1 MEEASTTQAEI
12 IAIGDELITG
22 VRLDTNTQW
31 LSERLLECG
40 ATVAFHTTVG
50 DDLENN
56 VTAFRTA
63 VQRADIIVC
72 TGGLGPTAD
81 DLTREVL
88 AKSAG
93 VSLTTD
99 ENSLRHIENLF
110 ASRGRQMPER
120 NRLQAQFPEG
130 AKPIPNEH
138 GTAPGIAMTIKR
150 DGGGECR
157 VYALPGVPAELKPMW
172 SASVAP
178 EIIASQSEPRITV
191 HRRLKCF
198 GVGESRLEEML
209 PDLIARGRDPVVGIT
224 VSNATITLRATTSG
238 TNEQACLEKINPTL
252 ALMREKL
259 GTLVYGV
266 EDDELEHAL
275 LKLLSDRNQ
284 TLSVA
289 EWATGGLMTERLG
302 LADESDAFVGGLAI
316 RSLKQAEQLLG
327 IELESSPNSPELAV
341 ALAEAVCEQSAAD
354 IGLGLSAF
362 PPDRNDPNAHVY
374 AAVATSE
381 GTRKTR
387 FACASHPAIVRAR
400 TAKQAMNFLR
410 LILLDAVNA

>member
-1 MEEASTTQAEI
+1 MAEENTLQAEI

-50 DDLENN
+50 DDLANN

-63 VQRADIIVC
+63 VERADIVVC

-88 AKSAG
+88 AKTAG
-93 VSLTTD
+93 VALKTD
-99 ENSLRHIENLF
+99 EPSLRHIESLF

-138 GTAPGIAMTIKR
+138 GTAPGIAMSIKR
-150 DGGGECR
+150 TNDGECR

-172 SASVAP
+172 STSIAP
-178 EIIASQSEPRITV
+178 EIIAAQSEPKITV

-198 GVGESRLEEML
+198 GTGESRLEEML

-238 TNEQACLEKINPTL
+238 PNEVACLEKLEPTL
-252 ALMREKL
+252 AIIREKL
-259 GTLVYGV
+259 GTLVYGE
-266 EDDELEHAL
+266 EDDELEDAL
-275 LKLLSDRNQ
+275 LKLLSDRIQ

-289 EWATGGLMTERLG
+289 EWATGGLITERFG
-302 LADESDAFVGGLAI
+302 LADESAVFVGGIAV
-316 RSLKQAEQLLG
+316 RSLKQAEHLLG
-327 IELESSPNSPELAV
+327 VDLKNDPNTSELAV
-341 ALAEAVCEQSAAD
+341 ALAQAVREQSATD
-354 IGLGLSAF
+354 FGLGLSAF
-362 PPDRNDPNAHVY
+362 PPDRNEPNAHVY

-381 GTRKTR
+381 GVRKTR

-410 LILLDAVNA
+410 LILLDSQV